1 MFIADSEDGVKMPC
15 YEKNIDVIK
24 NENRKI
30 LENLARDM
38 GIHLFGIAFLDPVR
52 QYFHP
57 SIINASAPLKFGI
70 SLGFRL
76 SDEIIDGIVDEPTL
90 IYKHHYSTVNHFL
103 DQAALQIANKIQC
116 ALGGKS
122 LAIPASQIVDW
133 KQQLGHL
140 PHKTI
145 AYQAGLGWLG
155 RSNLLVNPEFGARV
169 RYVTVLTDLLLE
181 PDKPMNG
188 DCGNCYK
195 CLEVCPA
202 GAITKQGY
210 DLEKCLA
217 KLKEFAKKPGIG
229 QFICGICVKAC
240 PKKD

>member
-1 MFIADSEDGVKMPC
+1 MPC
-15 YEKNIDVIK
+15 YEKDSDVEK
-24 NENRKI
+24 KKNRKM
-30 LENLARDM
+30 LEKITGEM
-38 GIHLFGIAFLDPVR
+38 GIHLFGVAFLDPVR

-57 SIINASAPLKFGI
+57 SIIAATAHLQFGI

-76 SDEIIDGIVDEPTL
+76 SDEIIDGIDNEPTL
-90 IYKHHYSTVNHFL
+90 IYKHHYSTVNHLL
-103 DQAALQIANKIQC
+103 DQVAVQIASQIQEKGFK
-116 ALGGKS
+116 A
-122 LAIPASQIVDW
+122 LAIPASQIIDW
-133 KQQLGHL
+133 KKQEGHL
-140 PHKTI
+140 PHKAI
-145 AYQAGLGWLG
+145 AYYGGLGWIG
-155 RSNLLVNPEFGARV
+155 RSNLLINPKFGARV

-202 GAITKQGY
+202 GAIMKEGY
-210 DLEKCLA
+210 DRDKCLT

-240 PKKD
+240 PGKLKNPNF